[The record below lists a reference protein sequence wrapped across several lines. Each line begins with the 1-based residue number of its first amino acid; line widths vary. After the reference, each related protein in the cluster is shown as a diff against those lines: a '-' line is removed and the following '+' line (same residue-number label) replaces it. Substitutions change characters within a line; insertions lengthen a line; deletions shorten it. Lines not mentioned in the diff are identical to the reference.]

1 MRTKKVSA
9 AILFAL
15 IAILA
20 ASAIFTD
27 LPYSSVTNAQ
37 EEVVDRAAPVELEAV
52 ETTLPPT
59 AMLGNPYLIADI
71 AEVASPAT
79 VYLAVEWPA
88 PEPNYRGT
96 IPRYRD
102 PFGFFDFFIDP
113 WYFYYEP
120 QPQRSQG
127 TGFFIDESG
136 IILTNQHVV
145 GNRGEGQTIKVVLDV
160 PGLKEEYHAEI
171 LGSDAKLDLAV
182 LRIIDADEGTVFPCL
197 ELGDSDAAR
206 PGEWVIAIGNP
217 YGQAF
222 DHTVTIGVLSAKGRR
237 IQVRGSDGNPKE
249 YENLMQTDASI
260 NPGNSG
266 GPLLNVEG
274 KVIGINTA
282 VHATAQGIGFAI
294 PINVAKDVLEELI
307 ETGEVKHELPPMPW
321 LGIWQRT
328 LTEDLAQ
335 RLRLVDDKGVLI
347 TDVVSGSPA
356 DEAGLK
362 PWDIIRRID
371 DVDVYTT
378 EDVAAV
384 ISEKAPGDEVLI
396 TVYRSGEI
404 HLIPVT
410 LGNMPEEL
418 RSSR

>member
-1 MRTKKVSA
+1 
-9 AILFAL
+9 
-15 IAILA
+15 
-20 ASAIFTD
+20 
-27 LPYSSVTNAQ
+27 
-37 EEVVDRAAPVELEAV
+37 
-52 ETTLPPT
+52 
-59 AMLGNPYLIADI
+59 
-71 AEVASPAT
+71 
-79 VYLAVEWPA
+79 
-88 PEPNYRGT
+88 
-96 IPRYRD
+96 
-102 PFGFFDFFIDP
+102 
-113 WYFYYEP
+113 
-120 QPQRSQG
+120 
-127 TGFFIDESG
+127 
-136 IILTNQHVV
+136 
-145 GNRGEGQTIKVVLDV
+145 
-160 PGLKEEYHAEI
+160 
-171 LGSDAKLDLAV
+171 
-182 LRIIDADEGTVFPCL
+182 
-197 ELGDSDAAR
+197 
-206 PGEWVIAIGNP
+206 
-217 YGQAF
+217 
-222 DHTVTIGVLSAKGRR
+222 
-237 IQVRGSDGNPKE
+237 
-249 YENLMQTDASI
+249 MQTDASI